1 MAEILLRNSIYI
13 REFNSRTNIILDI
26 VLDSNVMVLGYM
38 CSHWRVKIAIFPHT
52 VNTPIIS
59 DLWDETDYADFIR

>member
-26 VLDSNVMVLGYM
+26 VLDSNCDGSGVYVFTLVSQNSY
-38 CSHWRVKIAIFPHT
+38 FPTHSEQT
-52 VNTPIIS
+52 HN
-59 DLWDETDYADFIR
+59 L